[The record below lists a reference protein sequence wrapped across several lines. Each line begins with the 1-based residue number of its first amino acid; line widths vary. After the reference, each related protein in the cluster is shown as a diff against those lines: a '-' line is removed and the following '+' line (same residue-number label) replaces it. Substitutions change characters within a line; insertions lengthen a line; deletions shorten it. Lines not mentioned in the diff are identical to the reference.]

1 MSKKWNEGWN
11 EGYGI
16 GHADGYA
23 QAKAKYGQGRTI
35 SLYSSSEHNYTLA
48 AFDVPADH
56 GLEYEV
62 PEYLPP
68 VRKIVVR

>member
-1 MSKKWNEGWN
+1 MGKGKKESASFAL
-11 EGYGI
+11 GYK
-16 GHADGYA
+16 AGYDD
-23 QAKAKYGQGRTI
+23 AKAKYGQGRTI